1 MSVTQNNL
9 TINASQLSGSERTK
23 LRTPF
28 TLGHSFNAIQY
39 GNIDKVTKVKTE
51 KTVSVNCKL
60 VTETNTDDDTAIQ
73 FSFMVNEFI
82 KADNRMGIKNLD
94 GKPVKSLVEIWHYAR
109 VYKFSKQF
117 ELTVTNYTDGLFP
130 TDGNLVDYPDYKT
143 RADVAALFET
153 MISNGNFEFVK
164 TLEHEGKLVITS
176 CYDPSVFLL
185 LELLEHSNTVGEP
198 IKKTEKGLSIE
209 TAKFNSLDEQT
220 ILDCFINAATK
231 ASEHI
236 PLIDGMLL
244 TTLKQ
249 FGETQKKQLSEVK
262 TVLINSE
269 VTEQDKQEY
278 QELVDKHMNTNKSTK
293 TTKTTK

>member
-1 MSVTQNNL
+1 MSNL
-9 TINASQLSGSERTK
+9 TINASQLSASERTK

-28 TLGHSFNAIQY
+28 TLGHSFAAMQY
-39 GNIDKVTKVKTE
+39 GKVESSTTDEHGKVTKVRSE
-51 KTVSVNCKL
+51 KPVNISVKL
-60 VTETNTDDDTAIQ
+60 VTETNTDDGNTAIQ
-73 FSFMVNEFI
+73 FSFLVNEFI

-94 GKPVKSLVEIWHYAR
+94 GKVVKSLVEIWHPAR

-117 ELTVTNYTDGLFP
+117 ELSVINYTDGLFP
-130 TDGNLVDYPDYKT
+130 TDGYLAGYSDYKT

-153 MISNGNFEFVK
+153 MISNGSFEFVK

-185 LELLEHSNTVGEP
+185 LELLEFSNP
-198 IKKTEKGLSIE
+198 IGDSVKSTDKGLMIE
-209 TAKFNSLDEQT
+209 AVKFGKLDEQL

-231 ASEHI
+231 ASEAI

-249 FGETQKKQLSEVK
+249 FATTQKKQLKEVVKQVNAAMTTDK
-262 TVLINSE
+262 TIE
-269 VTEQDKQEY
+269 VTPVKPG
-278 QELVDKHMNTNKSTK
+278 K
-293 TTKTTK
+293 